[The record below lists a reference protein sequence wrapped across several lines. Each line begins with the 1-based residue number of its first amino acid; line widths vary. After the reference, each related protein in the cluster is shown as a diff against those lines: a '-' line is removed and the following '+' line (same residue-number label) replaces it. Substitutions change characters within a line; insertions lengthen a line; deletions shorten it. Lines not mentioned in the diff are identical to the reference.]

1 MNEAQGPGVLLALLG
16 LHFLAAAVAPL
27 LVRRFGRAALVLIGA
42 VPAALFLWAMSV
54 AGGVL
59 DGTPVVETLEWAPS
73 LGFDLD
79 LRVGGFSLLML
90 ALVSGIG
97 ALVFAYAAAYLGDRA
112 DLARIGGL
120 LVAFAGAMAGLV
132 TADNLL
138 VLYLFWEATSVT
150 SYLLIGTEDRSATA
164 RAAALRALLTTTIGG
179 LAMLGGFILLAQEAG
194 TWSLSELLDAAPTG
208 GTVPVAL
215 VLVLLG
221 AFTKSAQFPFHYW
234 LPGAMVAPTPVSAY
248 LHSATMVKAGVYLIA
263 RFAPTFA
270 AVGIWR
276 PLVVTDGLTTMF
288 VGAWRALTQT
298 DLKLLLAHGTTSQLG
313 LMVVLLGMGYDE
325 VALAGATLLLA
336 HGLFKA
342 ALFMVVGAIDHQA
355 HTRDT
360 RRLSRLHTTM
370 PVTTAMAAIAA
381 ASMAG
386 VPPLIGFIAKEGAVE
401 SLLHVPGDARPW
413 LVALVALGSVLTF
426 AYSAR
431 FVWGLVSRED
441 RAVPSAK
448 GEVETPQEAGWNLL
462 GPLVP
467 LVGLTVLAGLLP
479 LAVSWLVTGA
489 ADSLHPG
496 FHAHDLALWHGFNQA
511 LAISALVITAGVVL
525 WLFRARF
532 ERLQRALPHPPSGG
546 RTFDLG
552 VARLLRGSD
561 YFIGHVQ
568 TGSLPF
574 YLMIM
579 LSTVLLVPGIALIIG
594 TERWP
599 QLDVVDHPGQV
610 VTVALMAVVSVGA
623 VVLRNRLAAVLC
635 VGAVGYGIA
644 VMFMFQGAPDLALT
658 QVLVETLVLVL
669 FVLVLRHLPA
679 RFAPNQTALGRLPR
693 AVVSVLVGALAATFV
708 LVAFSA
714 RPDVEPVSEGYIAAS
729 PEAGGANIVNAILVE
744 FRAFDTLGE
753 SAVLTVAA
761 LGALGLVRA
770 ARRERQRTGES
781 GTVEPYRTSLVLD
794 SAVEVLGRTVLLF
807 SIVLLFSGHDEPGGG
822 FIGGLVAGAAYMLVF
837 LAGGERALRRR
848 EPVAAEVFLGVGI
861 TLAVL
866 AGAAGWLDGGRFLES
881 IALEGDVPGLGHL
894 KLSSSLVFDAGV
906 YLVVFGLV
914 LAMLRSL
921 GREEVQQL

>member
-1 MNEAQGPGVLLALLG
+1 
-16 LHFLAAAVAPL
+16 
-27 LVRRFGRAALVLIGA
+27 
-42 VPAALFLWAMSV
+42 V
-54 AGGVL
+54 AGGVV
-59 DGTPVVETLEWAPS
+59 DGDAVVETLTWAPS

-79 LRVGGFSLLML
+79 MRVGGFSLLML
-90 ALVSGIG
+90 CLVSGIG
-97 ALVFAYAAAYLGDRA
+97 VLVFAYAAAYLGDRP

-120 LVAFAGAMAGLV
+120 LVAFAGAMAGVV

-194 TWSLSELLDAAPTG
+194 TWSLSELLEAAPRG

-215 VLVLLG
+215 VLVLAG

-263 RFAPTFA
+263 RFAPAFA
-270 AVGIWR
+270 SVGIWR
-276 PLVVTDGLTTMF
+276 PLVVTVGLTTMF

-313 LMVVLLGMGYDE
+313 LMVALLGMGYDE

-342 ALFMVVGAIDHQA
+342 TLFMVVGAIDHQA

-370 PVTTAMAAIAA
+370 PITTAMALVAA

-401 SLLHVPGDARPW
+401 SLLHVPGAARPW
-413 LVALVALGSVLTF
+413 LVALVGLGSVLTF

-431 FVWGLVSRED
+431 FVWGLLSTED
-441 RAVPSAK
+441 RTVPSAK
-448 GEVETPQEAGWNLL
+448 GEVEDPTEAGWSLL
-462 GPLVP
+462 GPIVP
-467 LVGLTVLAGLLP
+467 LAALTVLGGILP
-479 LAVSWLVTGA
+479 FTVSWLVTGGA
-489 ADSLHPG
+489 ASLHRG
-496 FHAHDLALWHGFNQA
+496 FHAHDLALWHGLNTA
-511 LAISALVITAGVVL
+511 LLISAVVIASGSVL
-525 WLFRARF
+525 WLLRARV
-532 ERLQRALPHPPSGG
+532 EQLQRALPHPPSGG

-552 VARLLRGSD
+552 VVRLLRGSD
-561 YFIGHVQ
+561 LVIGHIQ

-574 YLMIM
+574 YLMVIF
-579 LSTVLLVPGIALIIG
+579 STVLLVPGVALIAG

-599 QLDVVDHPGQV
+599 ELDMADHPGQV
-610 VTVALMAVVSVGA
+610 VTVALMAVVAIGA

-644 VMFMFQGAPDLALT
+644 VMFVFQGAPDLALT

-714 RPDVEPVSEGYIAAS
+714 RPDVPAVSEGYVAAS
-729 PEAGGANIVNAILVE
+729 PEAGGANIVNVILVE

-770 ARRERQRTGES
+770 ARRERQRTGEDD
-781 GTVEPYRTSLVLD
+781 TVAPYRTSLVLD
-794 SAVEVLGRTVLLF
+794 SAVDVLGRTVLLF

-822 FIGGLVAGAAYMLVF
+822 FVGGLVAGAAYMLVF

-848 EPVAAEVFLGVGI
+848 EPLAAEVFLGVGI

-866 AGAAGWLDGGRFLES
+866 AGAAGWIGGGRFLQS
-881 IALEGDVPGLGHL
+881 VALEGDVPGLGHL
-894 KLSSSLVFDAGV
+894 KLSSSLAFDAGV
-906 YLVVFGLV
+906 YLVVLGLV